1 MTVTNTEIVM
11 KAFDH
16 LGGSVNHNKALIST
30 ISQMFIVSEVAAAQL
45 VELAI
50 ANGVLVMD
58 SIGEIRKGPAA

>member
-1 MTVTNTEIVM
+1 MTNTEIVV

-16 LGGSVNHNKALIST
+16 LGGSVNHNKALISA
-30 ISQMFIVSEVAAAQL
+30 ISQMFTVSEAAATQL

-50 ANGVLVMD
+50 ADRVLVMD